1 MVRKRL
7 DEKQKAEL
15 KESTKR
21 LQESKSPKKAVEPT
35 PIVNEDDLTTGLL
48 DCIDSSRTQ
57 WKPTSL
63 IAYDSDSD

>member
-7 DEKQKAEL
+7 AEKQKTEL
-15 KESTKR
+15 KESTRR
-21 LQESKSPKKAVEPT
+21 LQESKKPRKEVEPT
-35 PIVNEDDLTTGLL
+35 PIVNEDDLTSGLL